1 MAFYRLIRHLF
12 RMRRRMQW
20 LRREGSTLT
29 RA

>member
-1 MAFYRLIRHLF
+1 MAIYRFIRHFF
-12 RMRRRMQW
+12 RMRRRKQW

>member
-1 MAFYRLIRHLF
+1 MAIYRLIRHFF

-20 LRREGSTLT
+20 LRREASTGT